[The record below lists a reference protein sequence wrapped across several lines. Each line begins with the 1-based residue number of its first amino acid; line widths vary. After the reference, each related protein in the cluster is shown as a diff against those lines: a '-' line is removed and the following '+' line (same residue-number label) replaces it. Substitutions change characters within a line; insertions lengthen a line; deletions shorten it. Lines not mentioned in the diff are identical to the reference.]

1 MELIG
6 EILVAV
12 LAFIGAYLGTKR
24 LKRHLID
31 NYIED
36 RVLKAQNVNDEV
48 LSKAR
53 NILSSFEQTY
63 TENKPISEEELNN
76 IIKQCENLSKMA
88 EDGGKEVSSV
98 SYLLYQTVKELKPK
112 YEGINSFE
120 NITLGDIIYFVNSSL
135 RLIIYYCTTSA
146 PIPFKTRLKKKSV
159 IKRGYQK
166 YLNDK
171 KFYGLKHQ
179 PFGLILNPNSEVI
192 LRYSEIIKQT
202 GSSIFSRNFYL
213 FLQDNIPVA
222 YQMIAKKIYMPLI
235 IENKQKVPGLF
246 FDRTYLHLIKIQEII
261 SYGEDSGNFV
271 KFYYSNLN
279 PVFIFVKNM
288 KDDKIKSEFTNDVF
302 IESLFNFDENYQFEK
317 KLNETIE
324 IKVKLE
330 KVQKNYKEKEQALK
344 RKLRKY
350 KSNY

>member
-1 MELIG
+1 
-6 EILVAV
+6 
-12 LAFIGAYLGTKR
+12 
-24 LKRHLID
+24 
-31 NYIED
+31 
-36 RVLKAQNVNDEV
+36 
-48 LSKAR
+48 
-53 NILSSFEQTY
+53 
-63 TENKPISEEELNN
+63 
-76 IIKQCENLSKMA
+76 
-88 EDGGKEVSSV
+88 
-98 SYLLYQTVKELKPK
+98 
-112 YEGINSFE
+112 
-120 NITLGDIIYFVNSSL
+120 
-135 RLIIYYCTTSA
+135 
-146 PIPFKTRLKKKSV
+146 
-159 IKRGYQK
+159 
-166 YLNDK
+166 
-171 KFYGLKHQ
+171 
-179 PFGLILNPNSEVI
+179 
-192 LRYSEIIKQT
+192 
-202 GSSIFSRNFYL
+202 L

-288 KDDKIKSEFTNDVF
+288 KDDKIKSEFTND
-302 IESLFNFDENYQFEK
+302 ENYQFEK